1 MGIKH
6 SARMYFKL
14 AAMSVKSQLRYGKA
28 LSLSIVGQFFITAI
42 EFAGV
47 YALFARFGSFKGWS
61 LAEVAFLYGF
71 VHMIFALADAIA
83 YGFDSMGSLLK
94 TGNFDR
100 FLVRPLSP
108 IVQLLG
114 YEFTLRRIGRFTQG
128 LAVFCLSLWMLREN
142 LAVIAFGTGLGHGFF
157 AVGMLLVSFVA
168 GTVLF
173 VLIFLVQAAYTFRTV
188 EGLELMNSF
197 SYGGQQA
204 AVYPF
209 SGYRFFMK
217 MLFIGI
223 VPIGAVVYLP
233 VCLFFGKEA
242 FPGFPLWLNALGP
255 LMVLPFGLLAA
266 LLWRAGLRRYA
277 SGGG

>member
-1 MGIKH
+1 MGIRH
-6 SARMYFKL
+6 SLWMYFRL
-14 AAMSVKSQLRYGKA
+14 ASMSIRSQLRYGRA

-47 YALFARFGSFKGWS
+47 YALFARFGSFKGWN

-108 IVQLLG
+108 ILQLLG

-128 LAVFCLSLWMLREN
+128 LAVLALSLWMLRGN
-142 LAVIAFGTGLGHGFF
+142 LAAIVFGAGPAHGIFLIFMLAAAF
-157 AVGMLLVSFVA
+157 AA
-168 GTVLF
+168 GTILF
-173 VLIFLVQAAYTFRTV
+173 ILIFLVQAAYTFRTV

-209 SGYRFFMK
+209 SGYRFFMRV
-217 MLFIGI
+217 LFIGI

-242 FPGFPLWLNALGP
+242 FPGFPQWLAALGP
-255 LMVLPFGLLAA
+255 LMVLPFGFLAW
-266 LLWRAGLRRYA
+266 LLWKAGLRRYA